1 MSRKCQWFA
10 VGAGLLTR
18 PPSVDRDARRA
29 RRLGAP
35 PYRVSPCGA
44 SFFPSDGK
52 ETKGSPGETHIAV
65 GAGLGPA
72 RPRFMGTAPS
82 GAPPTRT
89 LCHGWSEPGAV
100 VKWCRPKFCAGPGPS
115 GPEGI
120 NTWNRILRAGTSAE
134 GYRDNPRKRGSG
146 GGATMGGDAHRSPP
160 PVAFCLLCRRGQR
173 RSPRRAKPCK
183 VRRAESSR
191 PTDVMVHEGRACLG
205 PVPTA
210 IHDHFRD
217 MAGGASPSPTGW
229 QEKRSS
235 AADGRPLSA
244 APTAISGPFIACGDT
259 ESVSWLRRPS
269 YRP

>member
-18 PPSVDRDARRA
+18 PPSVDCDARRA

-35 PYRVSPCGA
+35 SHRVSPCGA

-160 PVAFCLLCRRGQR
+160 PAAFCLLCRRGQR
-173 RSPRRAKPCK
+173 RSPRRAKPCE
-183 VRRAESSR
+183 AAR
-191 PTDVMVHEGRACLG
+191 PTDVTAHGGAGGHMGPPLQRLRRITAGRENGRGKPLPYKVPGKYTPAENWRAGRGPAPTLLYRMKPPSGGTSPYTEGRFWFL
-205 PVPTA
+205 
-210 IHDHFRD
+210 F
-217 MAGGASPSPTGW
+217 
-229 QEKRSS
+229 
-235 AADGRPLSA
+235 
-244 APTAISGPFIACGDT
+244 
-259 ESVSWLRRPS
+259 
-269 YRP
+269 